1 MTLLLKYKTLLI
13 RRLIS
18 RVIIFFIKANL
29 NLFAGR
35 EFKLSTLTF
44 ELAKFTSSAH
54 GNPQLVDSSGFVYN
68 KHKSNERRDRIFW
81 ICARKTRYKCT
92 ARATTEGDYIIKYL
106 GEHIHPPDTL
116 NNSFL

>member
-18 RVIIFFIKANL
+18 HVFFFIKANL

-116 NNSFL
+116 DNSFL

>member
-1 MTLLLKYKTLLI
+1 MTLLLKYKNLLI

-18 RVIIFFIKANL
+18 FNYFFIKANL

-44 ELAKFTSSAH
+44 ELAKFTSSAY
-54 GNPQLVDSSGFVYN
+54 GNAQLVDSSGFVYN

-116 NNSFL
+116 DNSFL